1 MPIIIISSDSYQ
13 TAREIAE
20 SAAATLGVES
30 VGREILRTAADRYK
44 VPEAKLLKALEEK
57 PSVLGMSTKLWK
69 LYLAYIEEAVLS
81 RLQGDNMICYG
92 LAAHLY
98 VLGVSHA
105 LRIRILSDAE
115 KRISQ
120 MASRHN
126 LSPERAKKLLEKEK
140 LASRSWSMEAFRLDE
155 TDPSQYDLVISLS
168 QIDQGEAVKIIRE
181 TAGYARFKAMT
192 YSVHCMEDLAL
203 ASKARAVLL
212 ERFPGVRVR
221 ADRGTLVVE
230 TLALKRE
237 KEKKTKAIKEMAG
250 KIPGVQ
256 YVEVHVTND
265 FLRQAAESFR

>member
-1 MPIIIISSDSYQ
+1 MPVIILSSDSYQ
-13 TAREIAE
+13 TGREIAE
-20 SAAATLGVES
+20 SAAVSLGYES
-30 VGREILRTAADRYK
+30 VGREILGTAADRFK
-44 VPEAKLLKALEEK
+44 VPEAKLLKALEER
-57 PSVLGMSTKLWK
+57 PSFLGMSTKLWK
-69 LYLAYIEEAVLS
+69 LYLAYIEETVLS
-81 RLQGDNMICYG
+81 RLQGDNVICYG

-98 VLGVSHA
+98 VLGVSHV

-120 MASRHN
+120 LASRHN
-126 LSPERAKKLLEKEK
+126 RPPKKAKKLLEKEK
-140 LASRSWSMEAFRLDE
+140 LASRGWSMEAFRLDE

-181 TAGYARFKAMT
+181 TVGYARFKAMT
-192 YSVHCMEDLAL
+192 YSVRCMEDLAL

-212 ERFPGVRVR
+212 ERFPGARVR

-237 KEKKTKAIKEMAG
+237 KETKTRAIKEMAG

-256 YVEVHVTND
+256 YVEVHATND